1 MTLKVFKCMI
11 ILIASTSISKPLIY
25 LTSRFIAN
33 MADIHMP
40 TWMKRGRENV
50 SEDREQK
57 NGRGKQNIH
66 EQLADMISAL
76 QIAHISNDRET
87 RENSG
92 VLRTVALVFADSR
105 GDLPK
110 WVKQGIEENDAW
122 TKDVA
127 ERPGE
132 NVGSPHVKVC
142 LTMMHALLTSEE
154 LQQQKFEQPLRALKD
169 WWKMVTKE
177 GQAKENE
184 VASEIK
190 IFKIRGPPKRG
201 SSVEEDEEMDLGSAA
216 STASGRGPPKKVYAR
231 MEFVIENKEVQITL
245 RKVLEQLGAEIK
257 NGPAPCLRPTRK
269 IKEHLKVLQRMG
281 YGTSN

>member
-1 MTLKVFKCMI
+1 MI

-87 RENSG
+87 RENLG
-92 VLRTVALVFADSR
+92 ALRTVDLVFPDSR

-110 WVKQGIEENDAW
+110 WVKLGIEENEAW
-122 TKDVA
+122 RKEAA
-127 ERPGE
+127 ERSGE
-132 NVGSPHVKVC
+132 NIGSPHVRVC
-142 LTMMHALLTSEE
+142 LSMMHALLTSEE
-154 LQQQKFEQPLRALKD
+154 IQQQKFEQPLRALKE

-190 IFKIRGPPKRG
+190 IFKIRGPPQRG
-201 SSVEEDEEMDLGSAA
+201 SSVEEDEEMDQGSAA
-216 STASGRGPPKKVYAR
+216 STASGGGPPKQIYAR
-231 MEFVIENKEVQITL
+231 MEFVMENKEVQITL

-257 NGPAPCLRPTRK
+257 NGPAPCLQPTRK
-269 IKEHLKVLQRMG
+269 VKEHLKVLQRMG